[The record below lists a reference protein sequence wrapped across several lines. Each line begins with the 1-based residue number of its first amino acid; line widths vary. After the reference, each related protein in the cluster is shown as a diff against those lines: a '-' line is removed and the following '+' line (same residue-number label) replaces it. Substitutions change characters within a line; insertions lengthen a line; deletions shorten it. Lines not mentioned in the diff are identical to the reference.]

1 MASGAVVSSLRL
13 DAPVFAPSATVAKTM
28 PVEDAKEHTSV
39 LRPVQRGEK
48 TCLCKGQLQAI
59 TSQCGWILPYGQIEH
74 ADAWKNNGCVYL
86 GPGDFTLL
94 PGSQLRPGADVEFFL
109 FADEYGMGA
118 EDCKLKDCK
127 GGAKNDMGVI
137 TMAPL
142 WLLEDS
148 DDDDMDEMDELPP
161 LPKGKAKSSKDVD
174 VDAGLSTDCGGTTSC
189 DEFDEEE
196 DEEDMPTPT
205 KASPLV
211 AASEASTRANS
222 TNSSPAG
229 VGIVSPRPESVSS
242 KKSKK
247 SSSAIDDLMAELAK
261 ARASAREALDESKSL
276 GAEAQIVT
284 ELREA
289 RSQEQASAVP
299 VPTRPSSDDAEV
311 DDSKSTAS
319 TQATTPTEQTDLL
332 DEAMPSKGSA
342 LHFMG
347 NCKSCSF
354 FPVGRCTKGAD
365 CPFCHLSHDRR
376 RERKERRKE
385 RIASAFELKETVA
398 ASLCATDDADMAVEV
413 AVRSELLRHFGA
425 PPGLA
430 LVAPPGLA

>member
-1 MASGAVVSSLRL
+1 
-13 DAPVFAPSATVAKTM
+13 
-28 PVEDAKEHTSV
+28 
-39 LRPVQRGEK
+39 
-48 TCLCKGQLQAI
+48 
-59 TSQCGWILPYGQIEH
+59 LPYGQIEH
-74 ADAWKNNGCVYL
+74 AAAWKNNGCVYL
-86 GPGDFTLL
+86 GAGDFTML
-94 PGSQLRPGADVEFFL
+94 PGSQLRPGAEVEFFL
-109 FADEYGMGA
+109 YADEYGMGA

-127 GGAKNDMGVI
+127 DAAHNDMGVI

-148 DDDDMDEMDELPP
+148 DDEDIDEMDELPALP
-161 LPKGKAKSSKDVD
+161 PKGKAKSSKDID
-174 VDAGLSTDCGGTTSC
+174 VDAGLSTDSGGSTSC
-189 DEFDEEE
+189 EEFDEEE
-196 DEEDMPTPT
+196 DEEDLPMPT

-211 AASEASTRANS
+211 VASEPSTRANS
-222 TNSSPAG
+222 TNSSSAAVG
-229 VGIVSPRPESVSS
+229 VVSPCLGSVSS

-247 SSSAIDDLMAELAK
+247 SSSAMDDLMAELAN
-261 ARASAREALDESKSL
+261 ARASAREALDESKRL
-276 GAEAQIVT
+276 DAEAQIVT

-299 VPTRPSSDDAEV
+299 VLQPKPTKPSSDDAEV

-332 DEAMPSKGSA
+332 DEVMPSKGSA

-347 NCKSCSF
+347 GCKSCSF
-354 FPVGRCTKGAD
+354 FPMGRCDKGAD

-385 RIASAFELKETVA
+385 RIASAVELKETVA
-398 ASLCATDDADMAVEV
+398 ASLCATDDADMAVEL
-413 AVRSELLRHFGA
+413 AVRAELLKHFGS
-425 PPGLA
+425 PPGLE

>member
-1 MASGAVVSSLRL
+1 
-13 DAPVFAPSATVAKTM
+13 
-28 PVEDAKEHTSV
+28 
-39 LRPVQRGEK
+39 
-48 TCLCKGQLQAI
+48 
-59 TSQCGWILPYGQIEH
+59 
-74 ADAWKNNGCVYL
+74 
-86 GPGDFTLL
+86 
-94 PGSQLRPGADVEFFL
+94 
-109 FADEYGMGA
+109 
-118 EDCKLKDCK
+118 
-127 GGAKNDMGVI
+127 MGVI

-174 VDAGLSTDCGGTTSC
+174 VDAGLSTDCGGPTSSE
-189 DEFDEEE
+189 EFDEE
-196 DEEDMPTPT
+196 DEEDWATPT
-205 KASPLV
+205 KDAHKKASPLV

-247 SSSAIDDLMAELAK
+247 SSSAMDDLMAELAN
-261 ARASAREALDESKSL
+261 ARASAREALDESKRL
-276 GAEAQIVT
+276 DAEAQIVT

-299 VPTRPSSDDAEV
+299 VPTRPSSDHAEV

-332 DEAMPSKGSA
+332 DEVMPSKGSA

-347 NCKSCSF
+347 GCKSCSF

-385 RIASAFELKETVA
+385 RIASAVELKETVA
-398 ASLCATDDADMAVEV
+398 ASLCATDDADMAVEL
-413 AVRSELLRHFGA
+413 AVRSELLKHFGA
-425 PPGLA
+425 PPGLELA
-430 LVAPPGLA
+430 APPGLA

>member
-1 MASGAVVSSLRL
+1 MAPVAVVSSLRL
-13 DAPVFAPSATVAKTM
+13 DAPVFAPSATVAKKM
-28 PVEDAKEHTSV
+28 PVEEDEEHTSV
-39 LRPVQRGEK
+39 LRPVMRGEK

-59 TSQCGWILPYGQIEH
+59 NSQCGWILPYGQIAH

-86 GPGDFTLL
+86 GAGDFTLL
-94 PGSQLRPGADVEFFL
+94 PGSQLRPGAEVEFFL
-109 FADEYGMGA
+109 YADEYGMGA

-127 GGAKNDMGVI
+127 DGAQNDKGVI

-148 DDDDMDEMDELPP
+148 DDEDMDEMDELPA

-174 VDAGLSTDCGGTTSC
+174 VDAGLSTDSGGATSC
-189 DEFDEEE
+189 EEFDEEE
-196 DEEDMPTPT
+196 DEEDLPTPT

-211 AASEASTRANS
+211 TASEASTGANS
-222 TNSSPAG
+222 TISSPAG
-229 VGIVSPRPESVSS
+229 VGVVSPRLGSVSS

-247 SSSAIDDLMAELAK
+247 SSSAMDDLMAELAN
-261 ARASAREALDESKSL
+261 ARATAREALDESKRL
-276 GAEAQIVT
+276 DAEAQIVT

-299 VPTRPSSDDAEV
+299 VPTKPSSDDAEV

-332 DEAMPSKGSA
+332 DEVMPSKGSA

-347 NCKSCSF
+347 GCKSCSF
-354 FPVGRCTKGAD
+354 FPVGRCTQGAD

-376 RERKERRKE
+376 RERKDRRKE
-385 RIASAFELKETVA
+385 RIASAVEVKETVA
-398 ASLCATDDADMAVEV
+398 ASLCATDDADMAVEL
-413 AVRSELLRHFGA
+413 AVRSELLKHFGA
-425 PPGLA
+425 PPGLE